1 VRLGVSIPQ
10 SDICCLLVVVDPH
23 FITGDSVIQKGV
35 TFLMVS
41 AQNSIIAVQT
51 VMIVLVHELFWNPS
65 CTKFTEVKSMEGDFI
80 DRTLTKLHLVC
91 PSLIV
96 TIVLSGIRLW
106 SWSVF
111 P

>member
-1 VRLGVSIPQ
+1 VFPFHSLIFA
-10 SDICCLLVVVDPH
+10 LWLVVVNPR
-23 FITGDSVIQKGV
+23 FITSDSVTQKGV

-41 AQNSIIAVQT
+41 AQNSIIAVHT
-51 VMIVLVHELFWNPS
+51 VMIVLFHKLFWNPS
-65 CTKFTEVKSMEGDFI
+65 CTEFTEVKSVEGDFI
-80 DRTLTKLHLVC
+80 DRTLTNLHLVV

-96 TIVLSGIRLW
+96 TIVLSGISSW